1 MKNWVKWYEQ
11 PYAEDDFLL
20 NQFIEDA
27 LHRVSWKLF
36 DNQENVVYMANETDN
51 GIPKMREDAI
61 DYIRT
66 VARNE
71 LGWLVNYM
79 VNRILVSYMKGNI
92 DPSEEV
98 KWWFNEDLPEKE
110 DVNQFWAEINEY
122 IWQDYAKVL
131 GEERTTEL
139 WEKWGKA
146 PRKEN

>member
-1 MKNWVKWYEQ
+1 MENWVKWYEQ
-11 PYAEDDFLL
+11 PYAEDDSLL
-20 NQFIEDA
+20 NEFIEDA
-27 LHRVSWKLF
+27 LRRISWRLF
-36 DNQENVVYMANETDN
+36 DNQEKVVYMANETDN

-61 DYIRT
+61 DYIRM

-98 KWWFNEDLPEKE
+98 KWWFKEDLPEGDDE
-110 DVNQFWAEINEY
+110 EFWKEINEY

-131 GEERTTEL
+131 GEEKTAEL
-139 WEKWGKA
+139 WEKWGKV
-146 PRKEN
+146 PLED

>member
-1 MKNWVKWYEQ
+1 MENWVKWYEQ

-20 NQFIEDA
+20 NKFVEDA
-27 LHRVSWKLF
+27 LRRISWKLF
-36 DNQENVVYMANETDN
+36 ENQENVVYMANETDN
-51 GIPKMREDAI
+51 GIPKMREGAI
-61 DYIRT
+61 DYIHT

-79 VNRILVSYMKGNI
+79 VSRILVSYMKGNI

-98 KWWFNEDLPEKE
+98 KWWFKEDLPEGDDK
-110 DVNQFWAEINEY
+110 QFWEEINEY
-122 IWQDYAKVL
+122 IWNDYAEHL
-131 GEERTTEL
+131 GEAKTAEL

>member
-1 MKNWVKWYEQ
+1 MENWVKWYEQ
-11 PYAEDDFLL
+11 PYAEDDSLL
-20 NQFIEDA
+20 NEFIEDA
-27 LHRVSWKLF
+27 LRRTSWKLF
-36 DNQENVVYMANETDN
+36 GNQEKVVYMANETDN

-61 DYIRT
+61 DYIRM

-98 KWWFNEDLPEKE
+98 KWWFKEDLPEGDDE
-110 DVNQFWAEINEY
+110 EFWKEINEY

-131 GEERTTEL
+131 GEEKTAEL
-139 WEKWGKA
+139 WEKWGKV
-146 PRKEN
+146 PLED